1 MESRNSEIK
10 RRKGANKRIKQT
22 ERDGEFHIINLAGE
36 RRGGGGGGG
45 SFKPPPTTAA
55 SIERYSGAQ

>member
-22 ERDGEFHIINLAGE
+22 ERDVEFHIINLAGE

-45 SFKPPPTTAA
+45 GGGSFKPPPHNCCFHRAL
-55 SIERYSGAQ
+55 